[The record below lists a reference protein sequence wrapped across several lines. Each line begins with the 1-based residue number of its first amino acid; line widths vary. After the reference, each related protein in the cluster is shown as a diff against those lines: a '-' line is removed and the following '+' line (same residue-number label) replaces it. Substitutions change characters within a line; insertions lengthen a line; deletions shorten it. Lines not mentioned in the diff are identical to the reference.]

1 MVALRYD
8 KSATVRSKALAG
20 LEPYV
25 VLDTHVRDAVLEA
38 LLKDPDPQVR
48 AQAIS
53 LLAPVE
59 ADSSVRDVLETVAS
73 QDQNPQ
79 IRNVS
84 RQYLEQVSQI
94 R

>member
-1 MVALRYD
+1 
-8 KSATVRSKALAG
+8 
-20 LEPYV
+20 
-25 VLDTHVRDAVLEA
+25 
-38 LLKDPDPQVR
+38 
-48 AQAIS
+48 
-53 LLAPVE
+53 
-59 ADSSVRDVLETVAS
+59 VRDVLETVAS